1 MYQGFLISKTV
12 LVLPLAPLLWLD
24 RSTARDLTQQGMMH
38 VHLLNLLSLF
48 LPSMV
53 LSKLQR
59 FPFHLLF
66 ISLVLHWS
74 PFSLFNVSVPF
85 STFQCFHFQG
95 STLFCSL
102 RFSKP
107 DEQAA
112 QLPPDEERCTFYSRD
127 FGIGQQRRCKRPRKE
142 GYKQCEH
149 HVELRRKRAQKAKE
163 GGAAVPAI
171 EEPPVPEE
179 QRCTYW
185 AQQ

>member
-1 MYQGFLISKTV
+1 VHILSGLIHNLK
-12 LVLPLAPLLWLD
+12 VLPVGIWKTRITFISEFDKPFGALLH
-24 RSTARDLTQQGMMH
+24 QGA
-38 VHLLNLLSLF
+38 V
-48 LPSMV
+48 
-53 LSKLQR
+53 R
-59 FPFHLLF
+59 FPLHWFDCRLF
-66 ISLVLHWS
+66 PLVLHWS
-74 PFSLFNVSVPF
+74 PFTQFQPECTLFSF
-85 STFQCFHFQG
+85 DFQG
-95 STLFCSL
+95 LTLFCSL